1 MTFPSPLGSLQQ
13 LHSAELGSTRH
24 HSVRRGSDPPD
35 PLDSA
40 GLGWTRLHSGKFG
53 FARFCSAPPELNS
66 QRPLP
71 GAAAA
76 AVTHLVLGF
85 WLTGAVA
92 GAKTPAGFFVAGVC
106 SSRALG
112 VAKSGRSWRQFSP
125 GFEPEVGVG
134 GCWGSPRLGV
144 GVSRPLIWPR
154 EVGGGSGLPR
164 TLPAPS
170 SGSAPSRP

>member
-1 MTFPSPLGSLQQ
+1 MTVPSPLGSLQQ

-24 HSVRRGSDPPD
+24 HSVRPGSDPPD

-40 GLGWTRLHSGKFG
+40 GLGWTRLHSAKFG

-76 AVTHLVLGF
+76 AFTHLVLGF

-134 GCWGSPRLGV
+134 VVGAPPAWGWGCR
-144 GVSRPLIWPR
+144 
-154 EVGGGSGLPR
+154 
-164 TLPAPS
+164 AP
-170 SGSAPSRP
+170 

>member
-1 MTFPSPLGSLQQ
+1 MTFPSPLGSL
-13 LHSAELGSTRH
+13 SSSTRPN
-24 HSVRRGSDPPD
+24 SAQLGTIRSDAALIRQTH
-35 PLDSA
+35 LDSA

-92 GAKTPAGFFVAGVC
+92 GAKTPAGFFVARVC

-125 GFEPEVGVG
+125 GFEPEVGWGVVG
-134 GCWGSPRLGV
+134 GSPAGWGCRVP
-144 GVSRPLIWPR
+144 
-154 EVGGGSGLPR
+154 
-164 TLPAPS
+164 
-170 SGSAPSRP
+170 